1 MRSGDGGERKQMNGG
16 SVGVTGNINGC
27 QRQHRK
33 QSKFI
38 CNSPP
43 TLNDFG
49 QINSFSAFRAQKI
62 RNRPDRLTELKV
74 HQRKDEMLEN
84 ARWRRWQM
92 SS

>member
-62 RNRPDRLTELKV
+62 TDQTDLL
-74 HQRKDEMLEN
+74 
-84 ARWRRWQM
+84 
-92 SS
+92 SSKCIREKMKC